1 MFIKEDDST
10 MVISRTSRG
19 QQMTIQQWLF
29 VIQQGLKQA
38 QLLPKTTRGHMT
50 CKKKNKKRE
59 KERKKQK

>member
-1 MFIKEDDST
+1 
-10 MVISRTSRG
+10 MVICRTSGG

-50 CKKKNKKRE
+50 CKKKRITKRE